1 MEQQLFVIEFG
12 TASAELL
19 VNAGTS
25 RERFNLASKEGA
37 TYSVLTTSDF
47 SELERWRLFLNRE
60 VCPYRYGEVE
70 PRGIRE
76 MGRSR
81 SPDWI

>member
-12 TASAELL
+12 TSSAKLL
-19 VNAGTS
+19 VDVGTS
-25 RERFNLASKEGA
+25 RACITGASKEGA

-60 VCPYRYGEVE
+60 VCPYRCGEME
-70 PRGIRE
+70 TRGIRE
-76 MGRSR
+76 MGQSR